1 MQLSVIPHLTIYG
14 DVEKS
19 QLKRGLIASSIDKI
33 KYLTGKENT
42 TIMVRPELS
51 ETEFKMVSLVEQ
63 LKRSNTGELMMR
75 GDLDKA
81 SG

>member
-1 MQLSVIPHLTIYG
+1 
-14 DVEKS
+14 
-19 QLKRGLIASSIDKI
+19 
-33 KYLTGKENT
+33 
-42 TIMVRPELS
+42 MVRPELS

-63 LKRSNTGELMMR
+63 LKRSNSGEIMMR